1 MRTSRPRTSLISI
14 LLLSLFLTACFGG
27 KGGGGGGGNG
37 GTPSPAFQISVTHAG
52 NFQQGQQNATYTI
65 TVTNSGTA
73 VTAGNVQVTATVPIG
88 EILVSMTGTGWSTAG
103 ALSTRSDALAVGQSY
118 PPITVTVNVT
128 QNATSPQA
136 MMVNVSGGGA
146 NFANA
151 QDPTVIAAAALF
163 ISGRF
168 AFLFSGF
175 DKNGAVA
182 VAGAFTVDANGNI
195 AGERDYK
202 DPLNTNAAEPITGFC
217 QNGTTAQTGTCVLKG
232 TAASLITSTYDI
244 VFRNSG
250 QVARFVE
257 DPADAPSTG
266 SGVLIAQSAPP
277 FTVNTGGFNG
287 SYAFGLVGADSAT
300 PAKRLGVVG
309 TITTGAT
316 AVITSGEGDVNDFG
330 TLILAPPSLPPPNP
344 LIQNLTGTLVG
355 TATGDATKSD
365 SFGRIKTAAPGMV
378 IGTAPASLTLN
389 LGMYIV
395 SLGRAFAVDMTPV
408 GPLSTQVL
416 AGQFFS
422 LSNAPFSNASLS
434 GVDVLQL
441 WGVTSGGASNT
452 AVGTINWPA
461 AVPNVRLDVNNNG
474 VINGGAGFANPES
487 GALSGGAVAANGR
500 TIFGL
505 TVPANTGY
513 IAYLDAANDGFLL
526 GADNNVIFGFLT
538 AQGNT
543 ATFTNANIFGTYALG
558 TFMPVLPT
566 VQNVAGPITLTPGA
580 ANSGTFSIPSVVN
593 GTYSFV
599 PATGRGI
606 ATTTAGTVQNSV
618 FYIIT
623 PNNMILMGAD
633 AGAGTGDAMSVLQF

>member
-1 MRTSRPRTSLISI
+1 MRAQSRALLLLT
-14 LLLSLFLTACFGG
+14 LLLSLSLAACFGG
-27 KGGGGGGGNG
+27 HGGGGGGGGGNG
-37 GTPSPAFQISVTHAG
+37 GNPSPAFQVTVTHAG
-52 NFQQGQQNATYTI
+52 NFQQGQQTATYTI
-65 TVTNSGTA
+65 TVTNSGAA
-73 VTAGNVQVTATVPIG
+73 VTAGNVQVTATIPIG

-151 QDPTVIAAAALF
+151 QDSTVIASAALF

-182 VAGAFTVDANGNI
+182 IAGAFTVDANGNVT
-195 AGERDYK
+195 GERDYK
-202 DPLNTNAAEPITGFC
+202 DPVNTNAAEPITGFC
-217 QNGTTAQTGTCVLKG
+217 QNGTTAQTGICMLKG
-232 TAASLITSTYDI
+232 SAASLITSTYDI
-244 VFRNSG
+244 VFRASG

-257 DPADAPSTG
+257 DPADAPSAG

-277 FTVNTGGFNG
+277 FTVNAGGFNG
-287 SYAFGLVGADSAT
+287 SYAFGMVGTDSAT

-309 TITTGAT
+309 TITTNAT
-316 AVITSGEGDVNDFG
+316 AVITSGQGDVNDNG
-330 TLILAPPSLPPPNP
+330 TFIRADFPN
-344 LIQNLTGTLVG
+344 ITQNVTGTLVG

-389 LGMYIV
+389 LGIYIV
-395 SLGRAFAVDMTPV
+395 SLGRAFAVDSTPL
-408 GPLSTQVL
+408 GKNIL

-422 LSNAPFSNASLS
+422 VSNAPFSGASLS

-441 WGVTSGGASNT
+441 WGVTSGGASNM
-452 AVGTINWPA
+452 AVGTIAWTA
-461 AVPNVRLDVNNNG
+461 AAPNVRLDVNNNG
-474 VINGGAGFANPES
+474 VINGGAGLANPEI
-487 GALSGGAVAANGR
+487 GALAGIGVAANGQAE
-500 TIFGL
+500 FGL
-505 TVPANTGY
+505 TVPVTTSY
-513 IAYLDAANDGFLL
+513 FAYLDAANDGFVLS
-526 GADNNVIFGFLT
+526 ADNNVSFGFLT

-543 ATFTNANIFGTYALG
+543 ANFNNANIFGTYALG

-566 VQNVAGPITLTPGA
+566 VQNVAGPITLVPGA

-593 GTYSFV
+593 GTYTFV

-623 PNNMILMGAD
+623 PNNIILMGAD
-633 AGAGTGDAMSVLQF
+633 AGPGTGDAMSYLQF